1 VYKENALLGSREW
14 WWKVVLKIEML
25 LSEEIYLAQSGR
37 CELKLE
43 VDVALVTARGIYS
56 CR

>member
-1 VYKENALLGSREW
+1 LGSREW